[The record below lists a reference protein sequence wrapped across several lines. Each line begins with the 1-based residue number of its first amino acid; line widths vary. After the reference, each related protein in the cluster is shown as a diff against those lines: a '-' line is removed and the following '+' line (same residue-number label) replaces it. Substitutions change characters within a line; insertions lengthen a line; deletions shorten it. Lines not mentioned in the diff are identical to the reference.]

1 MREEAG
7 LCKKE
12 WLKGSQWKG
21 KWEEVRL
28 TDRDNYLGGDRQYPQ
43 SIAAEGFFGCPK
55 KVRKK

>member
-12 WLKGSQWKG
+12 WLKGSQWEG

-28 TDRDNYLGGDRQYPQ
+28 TEKTIWAVTD
-43 SIAAEGFFGCPK
+43 SI
-55 KVRKK
+55 RSQ